1 MFYLHL
7 LWYRYWTQRNKHRY
21 RYSLLRNEDLQE
33 PYETPD
39 PDEDL
44 VLLAPESDDELT
56 EEDSDDDEES
66 EDVTQPKEDQREDR
80 RRRHHTRSPL
90 QEEDEEKESQSQR
103 LSRWTFFKIKMILQ

>member
-1 MFYLHL
+1 MSNFKIQTFMFYLHL

-66 EDVTQPKEDQREDR
+66 E
-80 RRRHHTRSPL
+80 
-90 QEEDEEKESQSQR
+90 EEEEKELPVVTGRKRNLRQQTNLPDVTKVKR
-103 LSRWTFFKIKMILQ
+103 GTLFMVFRI